1 MLRCRTVRSLP
12 VPACNTTLLHL
23 EVHSS
28 STIAELRLLDF
39 ILDHAHHQVTRD
51 LLCCSGVPA
60 GADIVLVAPIL
71 APDDEAQEQ
80 APVAARPSRKRM
92 QPGADAPGTSQAAA
106 QAEEAGGTEPR
117 KQKRK
122 LLTGMAVVWKYF
134 GLKDPKAQSQ

>member
-1 MLRCRTVRSLP
+1 MDF
-12 VPACNTTLLHL
+12 TLDQ
-23 EVHSS
+23 
-28 STIAELRLLDF
+28 A
-39 ILDHAHHQVTRD
+39 QNQMTRD
-51 LLCCSGVPA
+51 LLYCSGVPA
-60 GADIVLVAPIL
+60 GGDFVAVAPIL

-106 QAEEAGGTEPR
+106 QAEEAEGTEPG

>member
-1 MLRCRTVRSLP
+1 MKVVGLY
-12 VPACNTTLLHL
+12 
-23 EVHSS
+23 
-28 STIAELRLLDF
+28 
-39 ILDHAHHQVTRD
+39 ILDHPQNQVTRD

-60 GADIVLVAPIL
+60 GADIVVVAPIL
-71 APDDEAQEQ
+71 APDNVAQEQ
-80 APVAARPSRKRM
+80 APLAARPSRKRM

-106 QAEEAGGTEPR
+106 QPEEAGGTEPG